1 MIFKDCLLIGDIR
14 TTTWLIKFSWCKY
27 AMDMLDICPEGGWLV
42 LGIDLRM
49 MILRVGYLVVRV
61 GVGG

>member
-1 MIFKDCLLIGDIR
+1 MILGLLLGCLILYGVSM
-14 TTTWLIKFSWCKY
+14 LLLF
-27 AMDMLDICPEGGWLV
+27 LDICPEGGWLV

-49 MILRVGYLVVRV
+49 MILRVGFLVARV